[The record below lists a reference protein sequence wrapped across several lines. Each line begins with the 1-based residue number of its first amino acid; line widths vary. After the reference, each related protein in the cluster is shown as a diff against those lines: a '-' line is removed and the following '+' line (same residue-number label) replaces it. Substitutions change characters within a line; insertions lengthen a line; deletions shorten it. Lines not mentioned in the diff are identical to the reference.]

1 MSERRSLGYFLGKAW
16 LSAFGWKIEGEAP
29 GVRKAVVVAAPHTS
43 AWDFPFT
50 LAAGAVLGVKMS
62 WLGKASLFRGEV
74 RGRLMRWL
82 GGIAV
87 DREKR
92 SDMVGAVVDLLSA
105 TDDLFLVLSPEGT
118 RGKATRWK
126 TGFYH
131 MAVGAKVPLVLGY
144 LDYAKKTAGFGDVF
158 YPTGNLD
165 ADMRK
170 IRAFYKDVTPK
181 HPALVGE
188 VTTHGGGL
196 GGGPLPTL
204 GPGLFGQS
212 PRWGVA

>member
-1 MSERRSLGYFLGKAW
+1 MSEPRGLGYWLGRAW
-16 LSAFGWKIEGEAP
+16 LGAFGWKVEGAAP

-43 AWDFPFT
+43 AWDWPFT

-62 WLGKASLFRGEV
+62 WLGKESIFDGAIRGPF
-74 RGRLMRWL
+74 MRWL

-87 DREKR
+87 DRTKKT
-92 SDMVGAVVDLLSA
+92 DMVANVVKILSRSE
-105 TDDLFLVLSPEGT
+105 DLFLVLAPEGT

-131 MAVGAKVPLVLGY
+131 MATGANVPVVLGY
-144 LDYAKKTAGFGDVF
+144 LDYRKKTAGFGDVF
-158 YPTGNLD
+158 YPTGD
-165 ADMRK
+165 IYADMPK

-181 HPALVGE
+181 HPQRVGAMTIGAE
-188 VTTHGGGL
+188 
-196 GGGPLPTL
+196 PTL

-212 PRWGVA
+212 PRWGTA